1 MSGEKRRTH
10 ARKGDGDYKTPW
22 LIKEYYGAPIW
33 AILGLAIIVVGLGAA
48 YFMLR

>member
-1 MSGEKRRTH
+1 MSGGKRRSR

-33 AILGLAIIVVGLGAA
+33 AILGLAAIAVGLGAA
-48 YFMLR
+48 YLIQR